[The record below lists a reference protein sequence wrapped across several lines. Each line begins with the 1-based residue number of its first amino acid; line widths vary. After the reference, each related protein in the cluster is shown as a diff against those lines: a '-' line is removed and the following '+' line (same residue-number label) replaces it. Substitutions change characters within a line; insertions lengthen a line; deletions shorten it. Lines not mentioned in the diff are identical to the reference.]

1 MDPKKAADFH
11 NRKENIHLAA
21 SSYMHA
27 SRRTKN
33 IIYGLLMITGVSVA
47 EILFRNNWL
56 VGWLIGW
63 LVWLP
68 YLREWVDQGAM
79 SQGVEE

>member
-11 NRKENIHLAA
+11 NRKENVHLAA

-33 IIYGLLMITGVSVA
+33 IIYGLLVLESRLLKYFF
-47 EILFRNNWL
+47 EI
-56 VGWLIGW
+56 IGW
-63 LVWLP
+63 LVSLVTLP
-68 YLREWVDQGAM
+68 REWVGQGAM